1 MRRVGEKHLLKVFF
15 ELTAAFVLDILVG
28 LLKEHTVVIVLPRL
42 AFVLIWHDPETL
54 KVSKEINSVSLNGK
68 ICNM

>member
-1 MRRVGEKHLLKVFF
+1 MNILKILFMRRVGEKHLLKVFF

-42 AFVLIWHDPETL
+42 AFVLI
-54 KVSKEINSVSLNGK
+54 
-68 ICNM
+68 